1 MQESPVKYCGGYFKL
16 QYRVSLDVEQ
26 LHSVAGH
33 KPENYQ
39 RPEIY
44 AFRDLEYVPKNHDST
59 TPSLANLDHIIGRAI
74 CCGALGWKY
83 MDPATEFTTHDDPL
97 QNQGLFH
104 GHFS

>member
-16 QYRVSLDVEQ
+16 QYRVSLGVEQ

-44 AFRDLEYVPKNHDST
+44 AFRDFEYVPKNHDST
-59 TPSLANLDHIIGRAI
+59 TPSLANLDHIIDRAI
-74 CCGALGWKY
+74 YCGALGCRAWI
-83 MDPATEFTTHDDPL
+83 PPRNLLHDDPL